1 LIDRNNHVIE
11 IDHIIKQI
19 KDHLFDQSDQIK
31 VMRIIKV
38 MRQIASS
45 NEKPK
50 VRSKWQ
56 SHSYHF
62 HKHQSRSF
70 HFQTKIIVKQSLCQ
84 KVQFQHLPSTKQLF
98 KNSNSAYA
106 EKDRTLFCLDI
117 K

>member
-1 LIDRNNHVIE
+1 MIE

-31 VMRIIKV
+31 VT
-38 MRQIASS
+38 RQIARS
-45 NEKPK
+45 NDINQKLA
-50 VRSKWQ
+50 RNGNLD
-56 SHSYHF
+56 SYHF
-62 HKHQSRSF
+62 HKHQSCSF

-98 KNSNSAYA
+98 KNSNSAYD